1 MRIAQIGHSEIVK
14 DLLIQPQINV
24 NKRFR
29 IEKMTA
35 KEIATH
41 NGHVNIVKLL
51 MRCPKTQIDNN
62 KMDAFDTLYTSVSSI
77 RNTLLKSR
85 HTCCLNANEV
95 LLMAVIKNDPRAIK
109 GLGQCPNADINTI
122 DIKGRTP
129 LYLSLWLG
137 NKQATE
143 EILKHNNVNLNKRR
157 QTDGSESEGN
167 SEEASRD
174 HPRDH
179 RGPGRGQVPP
189 G

>member
-1 MRIAQIGHSEIVK
+1 MSYIAAWENNVAIVHTLLLQSQIDVNRMVNGENALLAAVTRGHKEVVRRLLEQSDIDTSIGKRQNAGDALFIASEIGHSEIVK

-35 KEIATH
+35 IEIATH

-51 MRCPKTQIDNN
+51 MRCPKTQIDND

-95 LLMAVIKNDPRAIK
+95 LLKAVINNDPRAIK
-109 GLGQCPNADINTI
+109 GL
-122 DIKGRTP
+122 
-129 LYLSLWLG
+129 
-137 NKQATE
+137 
-143 EILKHNNVNLNKRR
+143 
-157 QTDGSESEGN
+157 
-167 SEEASRD
+167 
-174 HPRDH
+174 
-179 RGPGRGQVPP
+179 
-189 G
+189 